1 MRSPSLTKEMTP
13 LQFANARLMLVLNL
27 ILLYT
32 PVMIIMSHMRLNKIT
47 PMWALMI
54 KIGLVYT
61 QISISVCRPPDALWQ
76 RQVGTKLFRRVLIIF
91 EALIRTQ
98 GVKVSS
104 VHVQCADRTLCSRSL

>member
-13 LQFANARLMLVLNL
+13 LQFARARLMLVLNL

-54 KIGLVYT
+54 KIGLVHRY
-61 QISISVCRPPDALWQ
+61 L
-76 RQVGTKLFRRVLIIF
+76 
-91 EALIRTQ
+91 
-98 GVKVSS
+98 
-104 VHVQCADRTLCSRSL
+104 SLYVAHLMLSGRDKSGPNFSDEF

>member
-61 QISISVCRPPDALWQ
+61 QISISVKQNVFAP
-76 RQVGTKLFRRVLIIF
+76 F
-91 EALIRTQ
+91 
-98 GVKVSS
+98 
-104 VHVQCADRTLCSRSL
+104 